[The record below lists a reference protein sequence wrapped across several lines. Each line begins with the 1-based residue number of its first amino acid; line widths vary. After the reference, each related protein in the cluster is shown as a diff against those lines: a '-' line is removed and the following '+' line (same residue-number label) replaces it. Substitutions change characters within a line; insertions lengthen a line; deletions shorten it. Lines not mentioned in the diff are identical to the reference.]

1 MLREKTRFEKTGFSM
16 RGFAAFLKEKTATA
30 VDFMLRYHVLV
41 NVYTLAEFRSL
52 YGGGFRYRP
61 AMEGN

>member
-1 MLREKTRFEKTGFSM
+1 MLREKTRFEKTGFFM
-16 RGFAAFLKEKTATA
+16 RGFARLLKKTATA

-41 NVYTLAEFRSL
+41 NVYTLAGFRSL
-52 YGGGFRYRP
+52 DGGGFRYRP